1 MNKSLA
7 TNLIALLLALA
18 GLLLPGQG
26 GELLAGTGL
35 YALSGA
41 VTNWLAVHM
50 LFERVPG
57 FYGSGVVPARF
68 TEFKGGIRELVM
80 DQFFNARNVEQFLH
94 ADEAGAERAAMLEGV
109 AGKVDF
115 DRAFDGL
122 VEVIMQSPF
131 ASMLAMVGGTKALA
145 PLREPFAQRMREFL
159 LQLGEDPQVMSQL
172 MSHNREALLGR
183 VQLIVDRRLDEL
195 TPELV
200 KTIIQQ
206 MIRKHLGWLVVW
218 GGVVGGLIGL
228 AVTLLRLG

>member
-1 MNKSLA
+1 MNKSLV
-7 TNLIALLLALA
+7 TNLVSLLLAIC
-18 GLLLPGQG
+18 GLLLPGTG

-35 YALSGA
+35 FALSGA
-41 VTNWLAVHM
+41 ITNWLAVHM

-68 TEFKGGIRELVM
+68 TEFKGGIRQLVM
-80 DQFFNARNVEQFLH
+80 EQFFNPRNVEQFLH
-94 ADEAGAERAAMLEGV
+94 AGETGSDPASLLEGV

-145 PLREPFAQRMREFL
+145 PLREPFVQRMRDFL
-159 LQLGEDPQVMSQL
+159 LQVGEDPEVMGQL
-172 MSHNREALLGR
+172 VLHNREALLGR
-183 VQLIVDRRLDEL
+183 VQVIVDRRLDEL

-200 KTIIQQ
+200 KEIVQQ
-206 MIRKHLGWLVVW
+206 MIRRHLGWLVVW

-228 AVTLLRLG
+228 VVTLLNPG